1 MNSDN
6 GLFLDQL
13 RIDARATLSERS
25 VEKLPRHKPG
35 QKFLKGPI
43 PLNWMS
49 SAAAQPGKA
58 LHVALALWFWAGM
71 KRSRQ
76 VILSMSWLRATLGVD
91 RHSGYRG
98 LASLEV
104 IGLVSVV
111 RHRGRKPIVTLL
123 DMP

>member
-1 MNSDN
+1 VNSDN
-6 GLFLDQL
+6 RLHVDQL
-13 RIDARATLSERS
+13 RIDARATLLERS
-25 VEKLPRHKPG
+25 VKKLPRHEPG

-43 PLNWMS
+43 PLNWLS
-49 SAAAQPGKA
+49 LAASQPGKA

-76 VILSMSWLRATLGVD
+76 VTLSMSWLRATLGVD

-98 LASLEV
+98 LAALEV

-111 RHRGRKPIVTLL
+111 RHQGRKPIVTLL
-123 DMP
+123 DTP